1 MADPNRKKADA
12 LRARVL
18 DGPGLVAPAVRR
30 AAAANVD
37 VPLGF
42 ASYVQTIHEK
52 PAAVTDDDVAG
63 LKASGFS
70 EDEIF
75 EVTVA
80 AATGAGFRRLDAVL
94 ALLEDEG

>member
-1 MADPNRKKADA
+1 MADPNHKKAEA
-12 LRARVL
+12 LRTRVL
-18 DGPGLVAPAVRR
+18 QGPGHVAPAVRQ

-37 VPLGF
+37 VPLAF
-42 ASYVQTIHEK
+42 ASYVDTIHKK
-52 PAAVTDDDVAG
+52 PAAVTDDDVEA
-63 LKASGFS
+63 LKASGFT
-70 EDEIF
+70 EYEIF

>member
-1 MADPNRKKADA
+1 MQDPNRKKADA

-18 DGPGLVAPAVRR
+18 EGPGHVVPGVRQ

-42 ASYVQTIHEK
+42 ASYVKTIHER

-63 LKASGFS
+63 LKVSGFT

-80 AATGAGFRRLDAVL
+80 AATGAGFRRLDVVL
-94 ALLEDEG
+94 ALLEDEA